1 MKHSDINGVKDVKL
15 LDAPVWPDPVPAD
28 ERDHISEPR
37 KPLPQ
42 PQPKGT
48 DGSAIKWTCPEC
60 GEEVTCDPGQNHLK
74 TGEIKWVE
82 KQLQD
87 RHMAHSPKHS
97 QPDTESETLVTPPAR
112 TLPDNVRDAVDQH
125 PDVARFVVNG
135 LEKSPDGGA
144 VPCKALRAC
153 MDKYLG
159 RARNLEDVVALE
171 AIAGFQYGMTYE
183 NRFGSEVFANVQI
196 VPVVAEPPPVETLA
210 DEAERLRELRAA
222 QPPYPEPSSSS
233 GSEMMNDVAA
243 ILAAESDA
251 ALPLTQDCPPTP
263 HRGGCTEGCECEC
276 GHANRGAIPDSD
288 TPSPPSDPDANG
300 RDNKRIA
307 EEETVVLNGP
317 PLLPTID
324 PPEGVAALHRVSQLL
339 GRQLSPKEI
348 AAAAFYIHEVG
359 IDAYLAMLAAD
370 PSAADGAPIPD
381 SDAPSPAND
390 PDLIDLYIA
399 AVEQRNYLATAHETA
414 KETVREMEEPLRQE
428 FIERGTQSV
437 NRHGWSVH
445 MRRDLWARVL
455 GEDRDKAYAALR
467 ALPEWRHLVTETVN
481 AQSLKSTVR
490 SLQESRGLAKGA
502 SDEELAAGILP
513 ASLRAHIGLGRQT
526 TIRATRSRKES

>member
-1 MKHSDINGVKDVKL
+1 MLPRRISAEQRDSMARWLIATDRDPRPAIGPHGIASIARYGERSSDR
-15 LDAPVWPDPVPAD
+15 VWPNINERNALSDALRGIYPTPRGRSTAISTVSRASSCSTRRCGPTRYPPPRHK
-28 ERDHISEPR
+28 RDHISEPR

-42 PQPKGT
+42 PEAET
-48 DGSAIKWTCPEC
+48 LATLTAPE
-60 GEEVTCDPGQNHLK
+60 
-74 TGEIKWVE
+74 
-82 KQLQD
+82 
-87 RHMAHSPKHS
+87 SPA
-97 QPDTESETLVTPPAR
+97 PITTPFTTESDIPLPTFDPPAR

-125 PDVARFVVNG
+125 PDAARFVVNG

-159 RARNLEDVVALE
+159 RSCTLQEVAAME

-183 NRFGSEVFANVQI
+183 NRFGSDVFANVQI
-196 VPVVAEPPPVETLA
+196 VPVVALE
-210 DEAERLRELRAA
+210 
-222 QPPYPEPSSSS
+222 
-233 GSEMMNDVAA
+233 
-243 ILAAESDA
+243 
-251 ALPLTQDCPPTP
+251 
-263 HRGGCTEGCECEC
+263 
-276 GHANRGAIPDSD
+276 
-288 TPSPPSDPDANG
+288 PSPP
-300 RDNKRIA
+300 
-307 EEETVVLNGP
+307 
-317 PLLPTID
+317 
-324 PPEGVAALHRVSQLL
+324 
-339 GRQLSPKEI
+339 
-348 AAAAFYIHEVG
+348 
-359 IDAYLAMLAAD
+359 
-370 PSAADGAPIPD
+370 APISD
-381 SDAPSPAND
+381 SDAPSPQNRERPD
-390 PDLIDLYIA
+390 PDLIDLGRTGLHRRYI